1 VTRPSP
7 CMTAMGGEDD
17 ALARSALAG
26 AFGPEGAPWSSRSA
40 RAGGSRIPSAGAAH
54 SGLQAAAP
62 ELAAGPL
69 VRWSAG
75 PQALQPQPERSP
87 DRRESPSVPRV
98 SVTRREQAW
107 PHRGRKASIR
117 HPGQGDRPARP
128 AAYPPLDRHR
138 PLPRDPAGQVGA
150 RGDRARCAAPRP
162 PCRGRPRSG
171 SADTAQSCS
180 KTAATTPGQAPRQSS
195 G

>member
-1 VTRPSP
+1 MTRSPVPPWLAPSAWKVLRGVAGRRGRAVP
-7 CMTAMGGEDD
+7 ASPGGSRPLR
-17 ALARSALAG
+17 LASGR
-26 AFGPEGAPWSSRSA
+26 A
-40 RAGGSRIPSAGAAH
+40 RAG
-54 SGLQAAAP
+54 
-62 ELAAGPL
+62 
-69 VRWSAG
+69 RWAAG

-117 HPGQGDRPARP
+117 RPGQGDRPARP

-138 PLPRDPAGQVGA
+138 PLPRDPSGQVGA